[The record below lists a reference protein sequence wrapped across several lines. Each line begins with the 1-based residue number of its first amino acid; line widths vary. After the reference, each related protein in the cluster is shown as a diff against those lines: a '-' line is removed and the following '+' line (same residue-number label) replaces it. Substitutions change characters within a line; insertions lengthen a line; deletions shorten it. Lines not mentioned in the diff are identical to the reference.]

1 MCRFVIKE
9 IQLNNICIRHSGKT
23 RSAPQMDIG
32 PYAYDC
38 NYGNSNIICCSQVSG
53 RIIYY
58 LCTTKKFNNVHGFT
72 EIANARRRGR
82 SV

>member
-1 MCRFVIKE
+1 M
-9 IQLNNICIRHSGKT
+9 IC
-23 RSAPQMDIG
+23 
-32 PYAYDC
+32 Y
-38 NYGNSNIICCSQVSG
+38 SQVSV

-58 LCTTKKFNNVHGFT
+58 LCITKKCNNVHGFT